1 MHWQS
6 PFPVYFLSATFK
18 IKTAHL
24 LSPPNFFLT
33 LIVNDIFFLLV
44 VYLSLKAIN
53 AGLVYYDED
62 KHGLLCVKF

>member
-33 LIVNDIFFLLV
+33 LIVNDIFF
-44 VYLSLKAIN
+44 SF
-53 AGLVYYDED
+53 G
-62 KHGLLCVKF
+62 CVFVIESH